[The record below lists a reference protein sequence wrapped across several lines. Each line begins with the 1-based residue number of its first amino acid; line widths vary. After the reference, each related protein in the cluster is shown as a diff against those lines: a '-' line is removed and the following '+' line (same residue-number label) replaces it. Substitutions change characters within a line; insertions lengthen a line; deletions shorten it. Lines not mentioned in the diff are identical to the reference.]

1 MLSNIP
7 VWLRF
12 VLIYIVLSVLY
23 LILAWLA
30 LQIDTDQ
37 KPQLLPVLARIQQQQ
52 QIIYLE
58 VPQTVEQQ
66 TKGLMYRTIVPRSRG
81 ILFEFTPPQ
90 IAEISM
96 QNILVPLDMI
106 FLKNEEILLI
116 KVAVPPCNTTVCPT
130 YSANTLVDMVIELGG
145 LRTLD
150 LNLKVGDRL
159 PIQFLAPDIRSDR

>member
-1 MLSNIP
+1 MSNIP
-7 VWLRF
+7 IWLRI

-23 LILAWLA
+23 LNLAWLA
-30 LQIDTDQ
+30 LQIDTHQ
-37 KPQLLPVLARIQQQQ
+37 KPQLIPVMAKIQQQQ

-66 TKGLMYRTIVPRSRG
+66 TTGLMYRTIIPRSRG

-96 QNILVPLDMI
+96 QNILVPLDII
-106 FLKNEEILLI
+106 FLKNEKILLI
-116 KVAVPPCNTTVCPT
+116 KVAVPPCNTSKCPT
-130 YSANTLVDMVIELGG
+130 YSADTFVDMVIELGG
-145 LRTLD
+145 LRTLE

-159 PIQFLAPDIRSDR
+159 PIQFLTPDTRYSG